1 MRNLAFFLV
10 ITLFAGST
18 VLVAARD
25 IQKRLAPPT
34 DTDRAALNEM
44 IRDIQGEN
52 VIPAV
57 KAAMDKSAMPVRS
70 QGSYLVRKD
79 IERIKK
85 FLVSLVRS
93 DDTAE
98 APNEEHK

>member
-1 MRNLAFFLV
+1 MRNVAFFLV

-18 VLVAARD
+18 VIVAARD
-25 IQKRLAPPT
+25 IQKRLAPPS
-34 DTDRAALNEM
+34 DTDRAAVQEM
-44 IRDIQGEN
+44 IADIQGEN

-57 KAAMDKSAMPVRS
+57 KAAMDKTAMPVRS

-85 FLVSLVRS
+85 FLVSLVKS
-93 DDTAE
+93 DETAE
-98 APNEEHK
+98 AQPEEQK